1 MDGISDHKIL
11 DLNCSY
17 DSRQLFCVLVEMQIS
32 WARCHEGK
40 ILFIAFV
47 FQYGVEIIINFPEKA
62 QHDQE
67 SSKKT
72 KVSLAYLIA
81 TPFREWLGSSTSLLN
96 TFERGSHV

>member
-1 MDGISDHKIL
+1 MDGISDHKVL

-17 DSRQLFCVLVEMQIS
+17 DSRQLFYVLVEMQIP

-40 ILFIAFV
+40 ILIIAFV

-72 KVSLAYLIA
+72 QKY
-81 TPFREWLGSSTSLLN
+81 R
-96 TFERGSHV
+96 

>member
-1 MDGISDHKIL
+1 MKRAVEEFEHSQTRHSRMDGISDHKVL

-17 DSRQLFCVLVEMQIS
+17 DSRQLFCVLSEMQIS

-40 ILFIAFV
+40 ILFIDFV

-67 SSKKT
+67 SSKKHE
-72 KVSLAYLIA
+72 SIA
-81 TPFREWLGSSTSLLN
+81 SWFDCH
-96 TFERGSHV
+96 TF